1 MKKINKDSELN
12 VWIKK
17 VEVTDELIE
26 CFENFRKTINNQKK
40 SDERHIDFRSVENAE
55 KEAIII
61 HSAKSIEEIIFEDE
75 KKEQLHLALSSL
87 TKIQRRR
94 IMLYYFDEFNL
105 EEIAITENVSI
116 AVVQRSIKKAEKN
129 ITKFI
134 LSNFKKI

>member
-1 MKKINKDSELN
+1 MRKIHRDSELN

-26 CFENFRKTINNQKK
+26 CFENFRKTINNQNK

-61 HSAKSIEEIIFEDE
+61 HSAKSIEEIIFEDQ

-87 TKIQRRR
+87 TEIQRRR
-94 IMLYYFDEFNL
+94 VMLYYFDDLTL
-105 EEIAITENVSI
+105 EGISVTENVSI
-116 AVVQRSIKKAEKN
+116 ATVQESIKQAEKS
-129 ITKFI
+129 IAKYF
-134 LSNFKKI
+134 LKNF